1 MENTAIIVEENKI
14 NTNVTMKMSL
24 GVIKSNLSMIEKSV
38 DKVVSDLKN
47 TTYAGTREDRIK
59 MMKKDRAS
67 ISFFASEIGS
77 SEISVEGSFG
87 SLYTPS
93 ISVKNANF
101 SAWTALAIA
110 QAASSALML

>member
-59 MMKKDRAS
+59 MMKK
-67 ISFFASEIGS
+67 IEPI
-77 SEISVEGSFG
+77 
-87 SLYTPS
+87 
-93 ISVKNANF
+93 
-101 SAWTALAIA
+101 AIR
-110 QAASSALML
+110 QLLLLKRKGKTEKDLLKTMG